1 MDESRPT
8 YLRCSQAA
16 LNELIDAASLAL
28 GGALDGPAADP
39 YDIGLLIDALRVLAP
54 QLPAADMFDGMLH
67 VALGN
72 FDDAVRVFAEIANG
86 RTNAIYGKALL
97 AFALQ
102 LKRDPEWRIAADE
115 VLAAGSPA
123 QAVALVRALER
134 QHDVLLAKEHAD
146 RTGVWELPESAAA
159 ANGDATDGA
168 GGANAALANPAG
180 GFDAQA
186 AFAHQQYL
194 RL

>member
-16 LNELIDAASLAL
+16 LNVLIDAASLSL
-28 GGALDGPAADP
+28 GGALGGPAADP

-67 VALGN
+67 VALGH
-72 FDDAVRVFAEIANG
+72 FDDAVRVFAAVANG
-86 RTNAIYGKALL
+86 PTNAIYGKALL

-102 LKRDPEWRIAADE
+102 LKRDPQWRIAADD
-115 VLAAGSPA
+115 VLAAGGPA
-123 QAVALVRALER
+123 QAIALVKALER
-134 QHDVLLAKEHAD
+134 QHDVMLAKEHAQ
-146 RTGVWELPESAAA
+146 RTGVWELPESV
-159 ANGDATDGA
+159 ANANPSGDAADA
-168 GGANAALANPAG
+168 PPANPSS

-186 AFAHQQYL
+186 AFSHQQYL